1 MLSVCLFEN
10 VSLSTFKPVLDLGWG
25 GRGGGG
31 GCGSVYAEERLKYI
45 EKP

>member
-1 MLSVCLFEN
+1 VFVT

-25 GRGGGG
+25 GVGVGLGGGR
-31 GCGSVYAEERLKYI
+31 VYAEERLKYI

>member
-1 MLSVCLFEN
+1 VFVN

-25 GRGGGG
+25 GGGGG
-31 GCGSVYAEERLKYI
+31 VGGGSVYAEERLKYI